1 MKKLILSLLVILT
14 TNATNMMA
22 QDDMYFTPKKLS
34 AEEKAQKKAEK
45 EARKQAEALAEQR
58 AYEEAMA
65 RVYRMIYHDDVD
77 LYNRHYGYQPGDSL
91 VFDSL
96 NTSDDRFV
104 WEENGDSL
112 YNVKENYKFTRM
124 MERFKELDDALTFGI
139 YRPWYYNT
147 WFDPWYDYWY
157 DPWYYGY
164 GYRYGFHHGFY
175 PYSSH
180 YIWNYGY
187 YDPWF
192 YGYTGWY
199 GSYRPW
205 YYDTFYPGGYYPHG
219 GGAHHGGITYISRTG
234 SRNHG
239 SWNNRPTGTSS
250 GIRTSG
256 NTRGWNNGSRSNS
269 NYNVPRVSTSPQVNN
284 TPSYTPSRS
293 SGSFSGGGG
302 GGFSGGGGG
311 HSGGSVRSTGGRH

>member
-1 MKKLILSLLVILT
+1 MKKLVLSLLVILT
-14 TNATNMMA
+14 ANVTNMMA
-22 QDDMYFTPKKLS
+22 QDDMYFTPKKLTT
-34 AEEKAQKKAEK
+34 EEKAQKKAEK
-45 EARKQAEALAEQR
+45 EARKQAEAIAEQR

-65 RVYRMIYHDDVD
+65 RVYRLIYHEDVD

-112 YNVKENYKFTRM
+112 YNVRENYKFTRM

-147 WFDPWYDYWY
+147 WYDPWF

-164 GYRYGFHHGFY
+164 GPFRHHYYHYGYY
-175 PYSSH
+175 PYPLYYS
-180 YIWNYGY
+180 WNYGY

-192 YGYTGWY
+192 YGHTGWY
-199 GSYRPW
+199 GSYRPL
-205 YYDTFYPGGYYPHG
+205 YYNTFYPGGYYFPHG
-219 GGAHHGGITYISRTG
+219 GGHHGGITYISRTG
-234 SRNHG
+234 TSNHG

-256 NTRGWNNGSRSNS
+256 NTRSWNNSSRSNS
-269 NYNVPRVSTSPQVNN
+269 TYNTTRATTSPQTY

-302 GGFSGGGGG
+302 GFSGGGGG
-311 HSGGSVRSTGGRH
+311 HSSGSGVRSTGGRH